1 MPRGWIYSPI
11 GACGAQVGANPEEVI
26 ETVAL
31 QIHKVKAAAASW
43 ERLLLLWGSDE

>member
-1 MPRGWIYSPI
+1 
-11 GACGAQVGANPEEVI
+11 VGAHPEEVI

-31 QIHKVKAAAASW
+31 QIQRVEAAAASW